1 MMTLAASI
9 AGRELFNGGA
19 VTGLLASLGVN
30 VLTMV
35 IVVGWLYYPDRRDRD
50 HAFMMATLNVIIFLV
65 AHFMGRVELGVGF
78 AFGLFAVF
86 GIIRYRTEALP
97 VREMSYLFAIIAV
110 GMINSVGENVLSW
123 TDLLIANGAIIA
135 MLFILSRLVWN
146 QTPQVRTVTYER
158 IENIRPDR
166 QAELYWDL
174 WERTGLEVVDVEV
187 VSINFMNDTAK
198 LRVHHRAPADSEHSV
213 RSPLAGTSVAASAE

>member
-1 MMTLAASI
+1 MNLAVTI
-9 AGRELFNGGA
+9 AGRELFDGGN
-19 VTGLLASLGVN
+19 VGLLLASLAIN
-30 VLTMV
+30 MLTM
-35 IVVGWLYYPDRRDRD
+35 IMVVGWLYYPDRRDRE
-50 HAFMMATLNVIIFLV
+50 HAFMMATLNVIVFLV
-65 AHFMGRVELGVGF
+65 AHFMGRVDLGVGF

-110 GMINSVGENVLSW
+110 GMINSVGADVLSY
-123 TDLLIANGAIIA
+123 TDLVIANGSIIA
-135 MLFILSRLVWN
+135 TLYVLSRLVWN
-146 QTPQVRTVTYER
+146 ATPQVRTVTYER

-198 LRVHHRAPADSEHSV
+198 LRVHHKPPATSEHSV
-213 RSPLAGTSVAASAE
+213 RSPLAGTAASIE